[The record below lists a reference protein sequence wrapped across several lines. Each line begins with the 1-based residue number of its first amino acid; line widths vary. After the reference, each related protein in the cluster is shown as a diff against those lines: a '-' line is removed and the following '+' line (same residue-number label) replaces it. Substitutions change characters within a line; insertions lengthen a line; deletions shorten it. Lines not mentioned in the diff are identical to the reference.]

1 MTSARVVVDGVSVT
15 FGGTRALERVSLE
28 PEPGR
33 IHALLGPSGCGKT
46 TLLRCLAGLVT
57 PSSGEVRI
65 DGLDVTHLPTDQRG
79 VVLVYQE
86 HLLFPQMSVLANV
99 GFPARARGEARD
111 AAQRGAR
118 AALAQVRLE
127 RYETRL
133 PHELSGGE
141 RQRVALARA
150 LMAKPRVLLLDEPLS
165 ALDATLRDE
174 MRALILELQVA
185 AQLTMVVVT
194 HDQREASSLAHRIS
208 VMDAGRILQTDTPA
222 RLYQAPSSEAV
233 ARFLGATNFLDAVV
247 AGASARTEL
256 GNFALA
262 SAGPDGPSR
271 LCIWPQDIGLG
282 PGPNALEA
290 EVGSLVFNGAE
301 QRAWVAARGLTL
313 ELVVPRWAELRVGA
327 RVTIHLPPER
337 LVVLA

>member
-1 MTSARVVVDGVSVT
+1 MSGARVVIDGVSVA

-46 TLLRCLAGLVT
+46 TLLRALAGLVKLST
-57 PSSGEVRI
+57 GQVRI
-65 DGLDVTHLPTDQRG
+65 DGVDVTHLPTGRRR

-99 GFPARARGEARD
+99 SFPARARGESRETATREART
-111 AAQRGAR
+111 
-118 AALAQVRLE
+118 ALAQVWLHHH
-127 RYETRL
+127 ETRL

-174 MRALILELQVA
+174 MRELILELQA
-185 AQLTMVVVT
+185 AAGLTTVVVT

-208 VMDAGRILQTDTPA
+208 VMDAGRVLQTDTPM

-233 ARFLGATNFLDAVV
+233 ARFLGATNFFEALID
-247 AGASARTEL
+247 GAIARTAL
-256 GNFALA
+256 GDLDVGPLAAQGAALM
-262 SAGPDGPSR
+262 
-271 LCIWPQDIGLG
+271 CIWPQDIALG
-282 PGPNALEA
+282 SGPNAVEA
-290 EVGSLVFNGAE
+290 KVEHLVFNGAE
-301 QRAWVAARGLTL
+301 QRARVAAKGPGTNKS
-313 ELVVPRWAELRVGA
+313 
-327 RVTIHLPPER
+327 IS
-337 LVVLA
+337 